1 MSTPGPLRVPI
12 DCPCG
17 SGETFAACCGAL
29 HRGRGSGRVTAPT
42 AERLMR
48 SRYSAFAVG
57 DAAYLLATWH
67 PTTRPAAADLALDA
81 DVEWRRLEIAGTT
94 DGGPD
99 DDTGT
104 VAFVAHYWDA
114 AFRRRGEQ
122 REDSAFLR
130 EAGQWFYVGPA
141 PAPGA

>member
-1 MSTPGPLRVPI
+1 MPI

-17 SGETFAACCGAL
+17 SGEAFAACCAAL

-48 SRYSAFAVG
+48 SRYSAFAVA

-67 PTTRPAAADLALDA
+67 PATRPAAADLVLDP
-81 DVEWRRLEIAGTT
+81 DVEWRRLEITGTT

-99 DDTGT
+99 DDAGT
-104 VAFVAHYWDA
+104 VEFVARYWDA
-114 AFRRRGEQ
+114 TFRRRGEQ
-122 REDSAFLR
+122 RETSAFVR
-130 EAGQWFYVGPA
+130 EDGQWFYVGPA
-141 PAPGA
+141 AEPGPPIRT